1 MKQKPSYEEL
11 KKKIHYLEKEAVKRR
26 RIEAELKDSETRFRD
41 IAENAL
47 EWIWEIDST
56 GKYTYSSPVVRHILG
71 YKPDEVVGKFF
82 YDFFHPD
89 EKKQIKKA
97 AFKTFSL
104 KKPFRKF
111 INRNVSKDGKTV
123 VLLTSGV
130 PLLNAKGK
138 LIGYRGADTD
148 ITEQYEAEESLRKSK
163 EHLRSLMES
172 ATGFTIYRLVY
183 DPSSPQSLRVI
194 FVSPSFADIVG
205 HIEPT
210 KFETWFDSVHP
221 DDVKRVSQAA

>member
-11 KKKIHYLEKEAVKRR
+11 KKKIHYLEKEAFKRR

-89 EKKQIKKA
+89 EK
-97 AFKTFSL
+97 
-104 KKPFRKF
+104 
-111 INRNVSKDGKTV
+111 NRSRRLHSK
-123 VLLTSGV
+123 L
-130 PLLNAKGK
+130 
-138 LIGYRGADTD
+138 
-148 ITEQYEAEESLRKSK
+148 
-163 EHLRSLMES
+163 
-172 ATGFTIYRLVY
+172 
-183 DPSSPQSLRVI
+183 SP
-194 FVSPSFADIVG
+194 
-205 HIEPT
+205 
-210 KFETWFDSVHP
+210 
-221 DDVKRVSQAA
+221 